1 MSLKIIKYL
10 KNRVGRS
17 DIARRMVSGLS
28 WSLASIVAAR
38 VIVLLAG
45 IVVARIMG
53 QELYGEFGMAK
64 STLNM
69 LMIFG
74 SAGLGLTATKYIAE
88 YRKDNPQKTSTI
100 YLVTNIFAIVVAFVT
115 MILVYVFADVL
126 AVNLLHRESLVAPL
140 KVVAIVLFF
149 IIINLAQNGVL
160 VGFEDFKNKS
170 INTVIGYVIQSAAM
184 IVGAYYWGIIGA
196 TIGYGIGFVSIMVLN
211 KHTIDQN
218 FKKIGVKHNLSS
230 IKLADFKILFTYSLP
245 AAISSILAAPT
256 YWVIRM
262 ILVRNTS
269 FSELAVYDVADQ
281 WRMFVLFIPS
291 TICYIALPIM
301 SSISNDNVRQFKKLL
316 NSNILIN
323 MGIAMFAAIFLCLFS
338 SIILSFYGK
347 GYTDNMPFIIMAI
360 SSIFTSVSTM
370 LGVSISSKAKMWTWC
385 GFNILWGA
393 IAIGSSYY
401 FINVMGLGAT
411 GAAYGILISFI
422 IHTIL
427 QYFYIQTILKS
438 IKRMPSINDK

>member
-1 MSLKIIKYL
+1 
-10 KNRVGRS
+10 
-17 DIARRMVSGLS
+17 
-28 WSLASIVAAR
+28 
-38 VIVLLAG
+38 
-45 IVVARIMG
+45 
-53 QELYGEFGMAK
+53 
-64 STLNM
+64 
-69 LMIFG
+69 
-74 SAGLGLTATKYIAE
+74 
-88 YRKDNPQKTSTI
+88 
-100 YLVTNIFAIVVAFVT
+100 
-115 MILVYVFADVL
+115 MILVYVFADLL

-140 KVVAIVLFF
+140 KVVAIILFF

-196 TIGYGIGFVSIMVLN
+196 TVGYGIGFVSIMILN
-211 KHTIDQN
+211 KHSIDLN
-218 FKKIGVKHNLSS
+218 FRKIGVKHNLSLVK
-230 IKLADFKILFTYSLP
+230 IADFKILFTYSLP

-256 YWVIRM
+256 YWIIRT
-262 ILVRNTS
+262 ILVRHTS

-291 TICYIALPIM
+291 TLCTIALPIM
-301 SSISNDNVRQFKKLL
+301 SSISNDNVRQFKKIL
-316 NSNILIN
+316 NSNVLIN
-323 MGIAMFAAIFLCLFS
+323 MGIAMLAAVVLSLFS

-401 FINVMGLGAT
+401 FISVMRLGAT
-411 GAAYGILISFI
+411 GAAFGILISFI
-422 IHTIL
+422 IHAIV
-427 QYFYIQTILKS
+427 QYLYIQNILKS
-438 IKRMPSINDK
+438 IKCNPSNI